1 MALKASG
8 QDGPPPCRTSTHGRI
23 PGRGLQGFRSP
34 RRERERERDVY
45 ICMYTHIQG
54 AALIFLGFFCLVG

>member
-1 MALKASG
+1 MVHLRAE
-8 QDGPPPCRTSTHGRI
+8 
-23 PGRGLQGFRSP
+23 LQPTAGFPVEGFRAFALQD
-34 RRERERERDVY
+34 ERERERDVY